1 MKKAV
6 LAAAVLAIVN
16 TGAFAQ
22 SNVQIYGLIDSAVV
36 YESGGP
42 KGSATKLES
51 GVSNGSR
58 IGFRGNE
65 DLGSGLSAVF
75 VLEAGILLDTG
86 ASDQN
91 GLLFGRQAYVGLRK
105 KDVGTLA
112 AGRQY
117 TPIYQTLTMIDPS
130 SNNYGGAA
138 GQLMSGEKAGTRQNN
153 ALNFSSDKF
162 NGLSGQLA
170 YGFGEVAGNAA
181 ASRQVGGSLTY
192 ENGPLTLRTA
202 YNKTNNATA
211 TDSARNT
218 LSFAKYDFG
227 ILTAGVGYGTN
238 RGTGTTQ
245 SRDYIAAL
253 TVPFG
258 AHTVMA
264 TYIRKDDRSAANKFD
279 AHQYAGTY
287 LYALSKR
294 TNVYIAYAKLSNINF
309 TTTKFG
315 TGDREIDLGIKHTF

>member
-6 LAAAVLAIVN
+6 LAAAVLA
-16 TGAFAQ
+16 GMSASALAQ
-22 SNVQIYGLIDSAVV
+22 NNVQIYGLLDSAIVH
-36 YESGGP
+36 ESGGP

-58 IGFRGNE
+58 LGFRGNE
-65 DLGSGLSAVF
+65 DLGDGLSALF
-75 VLEAGILLDTG
+75 VLEAGILIDTG

-91 GLLFGRQAYVGLRK
+91 GLLFGRQAFVGVRK
-105 KDVGTLA
+105 KDFGTLA
-112 AGRQY
+112 IGRQY

-153 ALNFSSDKF
+153 AVNFSSDKF
-162 NGLSGQLA
+162 AGFSGQLA
-170 YGFGEVAGNAA
+170 YGFGEVAGNAQG
-181 ASRQVGGSLTY
+181 SRQVGGSLTY
-192 ENGPLTLRTA
+192 ELGKLTLRSA
-202 YNKTNNATA
+202 YNQTNNAAA

-218 LSFAKYDFG
+218 LTLAKYDFG
-227 ILTAGVGYGTN
+227 ILTAGVGVGTN
-238 RGTGTTQ
+238 KGIGTTE

-258 AHTVMA
+258 PHTIMA
-264 TYIRKDDRSAANKFD
+264 TYIKKDDRSVANKFD
-279 AHQYAGTY
+279 AHQYASTY
-287 LYALSKR
+287 IYNLSKR
-294 TNVYIAYAKLSNINF
+294 TSVYAAYAKLSNINF

>member
-1 MKKAV
+1 MNKAV
-6 LAAAVLAIVN
+6 LAAVVLTSMSA
-16 TGAFAQ
+16 GALAQ
-22 SNVQIYGLIDSAVV
+22 NNVQIYGLLDAAIVH
-36 YESGGP
+36 ESGGA

-65 DLGSGLSAVF
+65 DLGDGLSALF
-75 VLEAGILLDTG
+75 VLEAGILIDTG

-91 GLLFGRQAYVGLRK
+91 GLLFGRQAYAGVRK

-112 AGRQY
+112 VGRQY
-117 TPIYQTLTMIDPS
+117 TPIYQALTMIDPS
-130 SNNYGGAA
+130 ANNYGGAA

-153 ALNFSSDKF
+153 TVSFSSDKLAGF
-162 NGLSGQLA
+162 SGQLA
-170 YGFGEVAGNAA
+170 YGFGEVSGNARG
-181 ASRQVGGSLTY
+181 SRQVGGSLTY
-192 ENGPLTLRTA
+192 ELGRLTMRTA
-202 YNKTNNATA
+202 YNRTNNATA

-218 LSFAKYDFG
+218 LTLAKYDFG
-227 ILTAGVGYGTN
+227 MLTAGVGVGTN
-238 RGTGTTQ
+238 KGLGTTD

-258 AHTVMA
+258 PHTVMA
-264 TYIRKDDRSAANKFD
+264 TYIKKDDRSMSNKFD
-279 AHQYAGTY
+279 AHQCASTY
-287 LYALSKR
+287 IYNFSKR
-294 TNVYIAYAKLSNINF
+294 TLVYAAYAKLSNTHF